1 MSKIRY
7 YLEGSRQDRI
17 NHAVSHTKDMEER
30 FPNEISTAVKETKK
44 YNEHYI
50 FTDFPEANENICVK
64 LLAQDSVQA
73 AFNEADG
80 KTCILNF
87 ASFTHPGGMFLTGSR
102 AQEECLCHESFL
114 YNVLKEFD
122 KSDKSSTA
130 SYYESNRAKV
140 NRGLYYNRAFY
151 TPNIIFEKDS
161 ISANFDVITCAAPN
175 LGPTL
180 RYGLNVSKE
189 ENSKVLESRIKFILD
204 IAAENR
210 VDTLILGAFGCG
222 VFKQDASEVANIFIK
237 CISNSHRYFK
247 KVIFAVPSNVHSEN
261 FDKFYDVF
269 VNMEGKSN

>member
-1 MSKIRY
+1 
-7 YLEGSRQDRI
+7 
-17 NHAVSHTKDMEER
+17 
-30 FPNEISTAVKETKK
+30 
-44 YNEHYI
+44 
-50 FTDFPEANENICVK
+50 
-64 LLAQDSVQA
+64 
-73 AFNEADG
+73 
-80 KTCILNF
+80 
-87 ASFTHPGGMFLTGSR
+87 MFLTGSR

-122 KSDKSSTA
+122 KSDEPSCV
-130 SYYESNRAKV
+130 SYYKNNRAKV

-222 VFKQDASEVANIFIK
+222 VFGQAPIEVANVFK
-237 CISNSHRYFK
+237 GFLRNEFNGCFK
-247 KVIFAVPSNVHSEN
+247 KVIFAIP
-261 FDKFYDVF
+261 DKESYNYLVF
-269 VNMEGKSN
+269 EKTMRNDR

>member
-1 MSKIRY
+1 MSKVQY
-7 YLEGSRQDRI
+7 YFEGNRQDRI
-17 NHAVSHTKDMEER
+17 NHAVSHTKEMEKR
-30 FPNEISTAVKETKK
+30 FPNEIATAVEKTKIYNEDYIFNDFPNAKETVR
-44 YNEHYI
+44 
-50 FTDFPEANENICVK
+50 VK

-73 AFNEADG
+73 AFNEAEG

-87 ASFTHPGGMFLTGSR
+87 ASFKNPGGMFLTGSR

-122 KSDKSSTA
+122 D
-130 SYYESNRAKV
+130 SYYANNRGKV
-140 NRGLYYNRAFY
+140 NRGLYYNRALY
-151 TPNIIFEKDS
+151 TPDVIFEKNS
-161 ISANFDVITCAAPN
+161 VSGNFDIITCAAPN

-180 RYGLNVSKE
+180 RYDLGVSKE

-222 VFKQDASEVANIFIK
+222 VFKQDASEVASIFIK
-237 CISNSHRYFK
+237 YISNSHNYFK

-261 FDKFYDVF
+261 FDKFYDVL
-269 VNMEGKSN
+269 K